1 MISKT
6 SSKNTT
12 CNTEVEIITW
22 NSWFEINLKLI
33 NWNIKFNVKIVS
45 SKSKCIFNLKQSSW
59 SIETET

>member
-12 CNTEVEIITW
+12 CDTEVEIITW
-22 NSWFEINLKLI
+22 NSCFEINLKLI

-45 SKSKCIFNLKQSSW
+45 SKSKCIFNLK
-59 SIETET
+59 

>member
-22 NSWFEINLKLI
+22 NSCFEINLKLI
-33 NWNIKFNVKIVS
+33 NWNIKFWKDNLKIVS
-45 SKSKCIFNLKQSSW
+45 SKSKCIFNLK
-59 SIETET
+59 